1 MRPDL
6 SEELIRRVIDKWRR
20 ENKLA
25 IEIPKSKIIED
36 VLLRYIEAS
45 FAAPNIRDRKRDKL
59 VRRFLKMKH
68 LMRPGYYKSPL
79 QIKHTKTGSL
89 MINNK
94 SYQNDT
100 LISYKGLIQ
109 NVKLKTPHLF
119 SLNEFNNLLAE
130 DPETIVLGLGSN
142 NCTQIS
148 TEVIK
153 LAEIKGIQLQSYST
167 YQAVENFNKLLEGN
181 KKVAGYFHLHF
192 KE

>member
-1 MRPDL
+1 MRPDI
-6 SEELIRRVIDKWRR
+6 SEELIRRVIEKWRR

-36 VLLRYIEAS
+36 VLLRYLESSMKI
-45 FAAPNIRDRKRDKL
+45 PNIRDRKRDKL

-68 LMRPGYYKSPL
+68 FVRPGYYKSPL
-79 QIKHTKTGSL
+79 YVRHSKTGSL

-109 NVKLKTPHLF
+109 NFRLKTPHLF
-119 SLNEFNNLLAE
+119 SLSDLNYLLAE
-130 DPETIVLGLGSN
+130 DPEIVVLGLGSG
-142 NCTQIS
+142 NCTQVS

-153 LAEIKGIQLQSYST
+153 LAELKGVKIVSHST
-167 YQAVENFNKLLEGN
+167 DKAVENFNKLLEQN
-181 KKVAGYFHLHF
+181 KKVVGYFHLHF
-192 KE
+192 